1 MSDNFKLQF
10 KRREPFGI
18 QSTIMMALMGVTF
31 SIALLI
37 GIVIYSR
44 YVQSSQQ
51 VSLQNTASMIQRTAE
66 NLEYTLLDMRHI
78 SDAVNYNVIQ
88 EDDVSDSAFITS
100 LNLLYETNND
110 KILTIAL
117 YDKNGKLISAEP
129 VTKEKNDADVK
140 SQPWFENAENEIE
153 NVHFSTPHIEN
164 LFVNSTGKFHW
175 VISLSRSVDITKGG
189 VPENGILLV
198 DMNYSG
204 VSDIMEQINDTENG
218 QYYYLIDGNGNII
231 YHPKAEEISRGI
243 FSENPQKAASYED
256 GVYTEKQNGEKRKVV
271 VQTIS
276 YTGWKLVGVIPKS
289 ATEANTSKFQYFVLA
304 ASAVFIMMLLV
315 VNRIIA
321 NRISRP
327 IRKLSDSV
335 KDYGAG
341 EKPDIYIGGSTEI
354 RHLGSSVQKS
364 YEEIERLMKEIVE
377 QQNQRRKSE
386 LAALQSQINPHFLY
400 NTLDSI
406 TWMIEGGK
414 NEGAVT
420 MISELAK
427 LLRIS
432 LSKGRT
438 IIPVQ
443 QEIQHSKS
451 YMNIQKVRY
460 KDKFE
465 VEFDIDSEIDN
476 YCTVKLIIQPILENA
491 IYYGV
496 GDMDPD
502 DGGKILVKGRM
513 RNGDIYIE
521 VIDNGMGMTEETA
534 KNVLTDNEKVQK
546 RGSGVGL
553 VNVHNRIQIMFGT
566 EYGLIIKSEPD
577 EGTTVTV
584 HLPAILYN
592 DDNVKAIEDAKVQK
606 DIISEKEN

>member
-1 MSDNFKLQF
+1 
-10 KRREPFGI
+10 
-18 QSTIMMALMGVTF
+18 
-31 SIALLI
+31 
-37 GIVIYSR
+37 
-44 YVQSSQQ
+44 
-51 VSLQNTASMIQRTAE
+51 
-66 NLEYTLLDMRHI
+66 
-78 SDAVNYNVIQ
+78 
-88 EDDVSDSAFITS
+88 
-100 LNLLYETNND
+100 
-110 KILTIAL
+110 
-117 YDKNGKLISAEP
+117 
-129 VTKEKNDADVK
+129 
-140 SQPWFENAENEIE
+140 
-153 NVHFSTPHIEN
+153 
-164 LFVNSTGKFHW
+164 
-175 VISLSRSVDITKGG
+175 
-189 VPENGILLV
+189 
-198 DMNYSG
+198 
-204 VSDIMEQINDTENG
+204 
-218 QYYYLIDGNGNII
+218 
-231 YHPKAEEISRGI
+231 
-243 FSENPQKAASYED
+243 
-256 GVYTEKQNGEKRKVV
+256 
-271 VQTIS
+271 
-276 YTGWKLVGVIPKS
+276 
-289 ATEANTSKFQYFVLA
+289 
-304 ASAVFIMMLLV
+304 
-315 VNRIIA
+315 
-321 NRISRP
+321 
-327 IRKLSDSV
+327 
-335 KDYGAG
+335 
-341 EKPDIYIGGSTEI
+341 
-354 RHLGSSVQKS
+354 
-364 YEEIERLMKEIVE
+364 MKEIVE